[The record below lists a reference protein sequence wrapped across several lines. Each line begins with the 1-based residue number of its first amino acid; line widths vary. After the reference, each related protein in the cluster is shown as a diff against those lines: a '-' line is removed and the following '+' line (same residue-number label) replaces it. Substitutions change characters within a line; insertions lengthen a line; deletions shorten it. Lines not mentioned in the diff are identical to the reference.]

1 MTSPLSAIPPVPAW
15 ATAPAPDPDDP
26 ARFPRTIL
34 PTVCIPWTE
43 ALEVDVPLF
52 TEMVR
57 GRLANG
63 IRHLY
68 VFGTAGE
75 GHAVTEGR
83 FDTIVRAFAEACAD
97 VPEAH
102 PMVGLISQS
111 TLTQVERVER
121 AMALGIRD
129 FQFTLP
135 AWGVLTDDEVRA
147 HARFLLARFPEARF
161 LHYNLLRTGR
171 LITAPLY
178 AELAAEHPNL
188 VATKQGTGDVLR
200 IHALLT
206 GAPMLRHFLT
216 EVGYPFGCSIGGR
229 PGLLQSLSS
238 TNERA
243 AWAYFRSGIEGDL
256 AALGRAQLDHLA
268 LEDALVEFGGA
279 GPHMDGAFEK
289 MMQKLVDE
297 RVPLRL
303 LPPYRAVTDEGWAGY
318 RDWMRANLPHLLPDA

>member
-1 MTSPLSAIPPVPAW
+1 MTSTSALPPFAVPPI
-15 ATAPAPDPDDP
+15 TDPDDP

-43 ALEVDVPLF
+43 TLQVDVPLF
-52 TEMVR
+52 QAMVR

-75 GHAVTEGR
+75 GHAVTDR
-83 FDTIVRAFAEACAD
+83 QFDTIVRAFTDACAD
-97 VPEAH
+97 TPDAQ

-111 TLTQVERVER
+111 AVTMVER
-121 AMALGIRD
+121 AERAAAMGVND

-147 HARFLLARFPEARF
+147 HARFLLARFPDSRF

-171 LITAPLY
+171 LVSAPLY

-200 IHALLT
+200 IHALLS
-206 GAPMLRHFLT
+206 GVPQLRHFLT
-216 EVGYPFGCSIGGR
+216 EVGYPFGCSMGR

-243 AWAYFRSGIEGDL
+243 AWTYFRAGIDGDL
-256 AALGRAQLDHLA
+256 AALARAQAEHLA
-268 LEDALVEFGGA
+268 LEDALLEAGGS

-303 LPPYRAVTDEGWAGY
+303 LPPYTAVSDEGWARY
-318 RDWMRANLPHLLPDA
+318 KAWMQANLPHLMPDA

>member
-1 MTSPLSAIPPVPAW
+1 MTSDPPSIGVPEGAV
-15 ATAPAPDPDDP
+15 APAQPDDP

-43 ALEVDVPLF
+43 DLRVDVRLF
-52 TEMVR
+52 QDVVR
-57 GRLANG
+57 ARLAHG
-63 IRHLY
+63 IRYLY

-75 GHAVTEGR
+75 GHAVTDGQ
-83 FDTIVRAFAEACAD
+83 FDTIVRAFTAACAETPD
-97 VPEAH
+97 AH

-111 TLTQVERVER
+111 AVTQVERAER
-121 AMALGIRD
+121 AMALGVRL

-147 HARFLLARFPEARF
+147 HARFLLARFPEAGF
-161 LHYNLLRTGR
+161 LHYNLLRAGR
-171 LITAPLY
+171 LIGAPLY

-216 EVGYPFGCSIGGR
+216 EVGYPFGCSMGR

-238 TNERA
+238 TNERQ
-243 AWAYFRSGIEGDL
+243 AWRFFRAGIEGDL
-256 AALGRAQLDHLA
+256 PTLAAMQAEYLA
-268 LEDALVEFGGA
+268 IEDALTEHGGA

-303 LPPYRAVTDEGWAGY
+303 LPPYASVSDAGWAAY
-318 RDWMRANLPHLLPDA
+318 KAWMHANLPHLLPDADA

>member
-1 MTSPLSAIPPVPAW
+1 M
-15 ATAPAPDPDDP
+15 
-26 ARFPRTIL
+26 
-34 PTVCIPWTE
+34 
-43 ALEVDVPLF
+43 
-52 TEMVR
+52 
-57 GRLANG
+57 
-63 IRHLY
+63 
-68 VFGTAGE
+68 
-75 GHAVTEGR
+75 
-83 FDTIVRAFAEACAD
+83 
-97 VPEAH
+97 
-102 PMVGLISQS
+102 
-111 TLTQVERVER
+111 VER
-121 AMALGIRD
+121 AERAAALGVRD

-147 HARFLLARFPEARF
+147 HARFLLARFPESRF
-161 LHYNLLRTGR
+161 LHYNLLRSGR
-171 LITAPLY
+171 LVTAPLY

-206 GAPMLRHFLT
+206 GVPQLRHFLT

-243 AWAYFRSGIEGDL
+243 AWTYFRAGLDGDL
-256 AALGRAQLDHLA
+256 AALARAQVDHLA
-268 LEDALVEFGGA
+268 LEDALVDCGGV

-303 LPPYRAVTDEGWAGY
+303 LPPYAAVTRRGLGALQGVDAGEP
-318 RDWMRANLPHLLPDA
+318 AAPHAGRLDSRP